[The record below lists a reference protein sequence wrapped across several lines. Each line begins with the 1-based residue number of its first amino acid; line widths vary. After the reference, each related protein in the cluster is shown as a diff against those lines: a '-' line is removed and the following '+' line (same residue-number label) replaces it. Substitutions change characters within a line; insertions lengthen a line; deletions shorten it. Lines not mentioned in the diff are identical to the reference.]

1 MLSITLSLAAQKVID
16 AKDNVKELA
25 PPKEAKQG
33 WTKIGGLGADFSWL
47 NLINPRSGS
56 GDNRV
61 GFGGLLN
68 YSANLVKDKLIW
80 DNRFGLQLALVQV
93 GNTALTKANDVL
105 QFTSQAG
112 YKIGSGK
119 WYAAGLFDLQT
130 QFLPTYGKNFL
141 TANPKGETKTYDL
154 TGSLFSPAT
163 VRLAPGIIYKATPN
177 LTILYS
183 PVALKAVIVSNA
195 KLAKTGNFFPLDAAK
210 PNKKV
215 DFQVGSELRFDY
227 INKFFDG
234 RVAYTGTLDLYS
246 NYLRDPQNTEGV
258 FSTTCTQYFDFYT
271 LIDFV
276 GGLCCVVFDW
286 QTFAITPCH
295 QSSFIYAFIR
305 QIIRNS
311 LCTIFRQA
319 IAQTFFN
326 N

>member
-1 MLSITLSLAAQKVID
+1 MFKKTSLIFTVFLSITLSLTAQKVID

-93 GNTALTKANDVL
+93 GKTALTKANDVL

-112 YKIGSGK
+112 YKVANSK
-119 WYAAGLFDLQT
+119 WYMAGLFDMQT

-141 TANPKGETKTYDL
+141 KANPKGETKTYDL

-163 VRLAPGIIYKATPN
+163 IRFAPGVIYKATPN

-183 PVALKAVIVSNA
+183 PVALKAVIVSND
-195 KLAKTGNFFPLDAAK
+195 KLAKTGNFFPLDADK

-227 INKFFDG
+227 VNKFFDG

-246 NYLRDPQNTEGV
+246 NYLRDPQNIDIEFYNSLDFFIVKNFSINFKSDWFYDHDILV
-258 FSTTCTQYFDFYT
+258 FKDNDVEKPTHRN
-271 LIDFV
+271 V
-276 GGLCCVVFDW
+276 
-286 QTFAITPCH
+286 
-295 QSSFIYAFIR
+295 FIR
-305 QIIRNS
+305 NALLLKYS
-311 LCTIFRQA
+311 QA
-319 IAQTFFN
+319 F
-326 N
+326 

>member
-1 MLSITLSLAAQKVID
+1 MFKKTSLIFTVFLSITLSLTAQKVID

-33 WTKIGGLGADFSWL
+33 WTKIGGLGVDFSWL

-93 GNTALTKANDVL
+93 GKTALTKANDVL

-112 YKIGSGK
+112 YKVGSSK
-119 WYAAGLFDLQT
+119 WYVAGLFDMQT

-141 TANPKGETKTYDL
+141 KANPKGETKTYDL

-163 VRLAPGIIYKATPN
+163 IRFAPGVIYKATPK

-195 KLAKTGNFFPLDAAK
+195 KLAKTGNFFPLDATK

-227 INKFFDG
+227 VNKFFDG

-246 NYLRDPQNTEGV
+246 NYLRDPQNIDIEFYNSLDFFIVKNFSINFKSDWFYDHDILV
-258 FSTTCTQYFDFYT
+258 FKDNDVEKPTHRN
-271 LIDFV
+271 V
-276 GGLCCVVFDW
+276 
-286 QTFAITPCH
+286 
-295 QSSFIYAFIR
+295 FIR
-305 QIIRNS
+305 NALLLKYS
-311 LCTIFRQA
+311 QA
-319 IAQTFFN
+319 F
-326 N
+326 

>member
-1 MLSITLSLAAQKVID
+1 MFKKTLLIFTISLSITLSLAAQKVID

-61 GFGGLLN
+61 GFGGLLS

-80 DNRFGLQLALVQV
+80 DNRFGVQLALAQV
-93 GNTALTKANDVL
+93 GKTALTKANDVL
-105 QFTSQAG
+105 QFTSQVG
-112 YKIGSGK
+112 YKIGEGK

-141 TANPKGETKTYDL
+141 SATPKGETKIYDL
-154 TGSLFSPAT
+154 TGSFFSPAT
-163 VRLAPGIIYKATPN
+163 VRFAPGVIYKATPN

-183 PVALKAVIVSNA
+183 PVAVKAIVVSND
-195 KLAKTGNFFPLDAAK
+195 KLAKTGNFFPLDATK

-215 DFQVGSELRFDY
+215 DFQIGSELRFDY

-234 RVAYTGTLDLYS
+234 RVAYAGTLDLYS
-246 NYLRDPQNTEGV
+246 NYLRDPQNIDVEFYNSLDFFIVKNFSINFKSDWFYDHDILV
-258 FSTTCTQYFDFYT
+258 FKDNDVEKPTHRN
-271 LIDFV
+271 I
-276 GGLCCVVFDW
+276 
-286 QTFAITPCH
+286 
-295 QSSFIYAFIR
+295 FIR
-305 QIIRNS
+305 NALLLKYS
-311 LCTIFRQA
+311 QA
-319 IAQTFFN
+319 F
-326 N
+326 